1 MSFYNL
7 NAFKKQQTEEFE
19 DDCSCDYDIDDDI
32 YEEDLENLKMK
43 KPEGWKSRVVYKRNL
58 QDQELLAE
66 SETGFSLSSDCK
78 LYMQIVRSQ

>member
-1 MSFYNL
+1 
-7 NAFKKQQTEEFE
+7 
-19 DDCSCDYDIDDDI
+19 
-32 YEEDLENLKMK
+32 MK

-78 LYMQIVRSQ
+78 LCI